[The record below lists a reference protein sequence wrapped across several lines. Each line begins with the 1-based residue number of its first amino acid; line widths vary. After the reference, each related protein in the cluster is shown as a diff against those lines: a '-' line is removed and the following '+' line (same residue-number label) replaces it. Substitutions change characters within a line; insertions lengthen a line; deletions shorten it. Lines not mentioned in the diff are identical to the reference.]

1 MKLIR
6 NLPNFLK
13 LFRSIRIFDFY
24 AKDITAA
31 RNEGDPVREREAI
44 AYSTHIWA
52 SKVAEMFKME
62 VTVEGRENIPEK
74 DGCVFISNHE
84 GYGDI
89 IALFLALEGKQLG
102 FIAKDQLESMPYFGK
117 WIKNIRGIYIKRG
130 SAKEALKSIQEGAK
144 TVKNGFNL
152 VIFPEG
158 TRSRGPKAGEFKA
171 GSFKLATK
179 AKAPVVPITI
189 NGTYHM
195 YEEYG
200 LIKPCKVKVVI
211 HPAVETA
218 DLDRHGVSE
227 MEKQVESTIRTSLE
241 EISKED
247 ISNGEVS

>member
-1 MKLIR
+1 MKLLR
-6 NLPNFLK
+6 NLPNFIK

-31 RNEGDPVREREAI
+31 RKEEDPEKEREAI

-52 SKVAEMFKME
+52 SKVAEMFNME
-62 VTVEGRENIPEK
+62 VEVEGRENIPQK

-89 IALFLALEGKQLG
+89 IALFLATEGKQIG
-102 FIAKDQLESMPYFGK
+102 FIAKDQLESMPYFGR

-130 SAKEALKSIQEGAK
+130 SAKEALRSIQEGAK
-144 TVKNGFNL
+144 TVQNGYNL

-158 TRSRGPKAGEFKA
+158 TRSRGPKIGEFKS

-179 AKAPVVPITI
+179 AKAPIVPVTI

-211 HPAVETA
+211 HPAVETS
-218 DLDRHGVSE
+218 DLDRRGISE
-227 MEKQVESTIRTSLE
+227 MEKQVENTIRTTLDE
-241 EISKED
+241 LVK
-247 ISNGEVS
+247 

>member
-6 NLPNFLK
+6 NLPNFIK

-31 RNEGDPVREREAI
+31 RKAGDPVREREAI

-52 SKVAEMFKME
+52 SKVAEMYKME
-62 VTVEGRENIPEK
+62 VEVEGKENIPEK

-89 IALFLALEGKQLG
+89 IALFLALEGKQIG

-130 SAKEALKSIQEGAK
+130 SAKESLKSIQEGAK
-144 TVKNGFNL
+144 TVQNGYNL

-158 TRSRGPKAGEFKA
+158 TRSHGPKMGDFKP

-179 AKAPVVPITI
+179 AKAPIVPITL

-195 YEEYG
+195 YEEEG
-200 LIKPCKVKVVI
+200 LIRPCKVKVVI

-218 DLDRHGVSE
+218 GLDRHQLSE
-227 MEKQVESTIRTSLE
+227 VEKHVESTIRTTLE
-241 EISKED
+241 ELAKE
-247 ISNGEVS
+247 